1 MDIYGFERLGGIL
14 GILIGGILGII
25 LGGYI
30 GGSIGILIGTILGI
44 FLGGYIGEN
53 IRELIGKIIGKIRII
68 VILIGIFMSLKLYQE
83 HQQAQ
88 YNTGYIFN
96 EKIEDF
102 LKNHFPP
109 VLSKH
114 KQILENIEL
123 VSTKIDKLIKLKD
136 EFPKQKQKIDLYLDK
151 WNKVKTKLENSLK
164 EIAQKTEEI
173 YVKNEI
179 NGINTSGHL
188 ENTMA
193 DYDKKLT
200 EDISKIVAEI
210 NIINEAYA
218 NEE

>member
-1 MDIYGFERLGGIL
+1 MSFKM
-14 GILIGGILGII
+14 IGSDEDFMAFA
-25 LGGYI
+25 
-30 GGSIGILIGTILGI
+30 GGSAIIGAIIGI
-44 FLGGYIGEN
+44 FIGE
-53 IRELIGKIIGKIRII
+53 IFIGAIIGLFIGPII
-68 VILIGIFMSLKLYQE
+68 VLFIDKFGIKIFAIIIVSLISLIGIFMSLKLYQE
-83 HQQAQ
+83 NQQEK
-88 YNTGYIFN
+88 YNNGYIFN
-96 EKIEDF
+96 KKIEDF
-102 LKNHFPP
+102 LIKNFPP

-123 VSTKIDKLIKLKD
+123 VSTKIDKLIKLQD
-136 EFPKQKQKIDLYLDK
+136 EFPKQKKKIDLYLDK

-173 YVKNEI
+173 YVKSEI

-200 EDISKIVAEI
+200 EDIYKIVAEI

-218 NEE
+218 NEK

>member
-1 MDIYGFERLGGIL
+1 M
-14 GILIGGILGII
+14 IGGS
-25 LGGYI
+25 I

-44 FLGGYIGEN
+44 FLGGYIGVN
-53 IRELIGKIIGKIRII
+53 IGELIVKIIRKIIGKIRIIVIIVIII